1 MRAERPLPDDLHDR
15 IGALVRAWSGD
26 PDLAAIYL
34 FGSRA
39 GATAGPRSDV
49 DLAVV
54 FREELG
60 ADARWRKRLDLL
72 TDACQRLGTE
82 AVDLVVL
89 EDAPAPLGHRVLK
102 GGRLLSDTQ
111 PRRRAAVAERILRQY
126 LDEAYLRRV
135 LDAGLAA
142 RLREKR
148 FAR

>member
-1 MRAERPLPDDLHDR
+1 MLAERPLPEDLDDR
-15 IGALVRAWSGD
+15 IGALVGTWSGD
-26 PDLAAIYL
+26 HDLAAIYL

-39 GATAGPRSDV
+39 AGHGGPRSDV
-49 DLAVV
+49 DLAVAL
-54 FREELG
+54 REGLDG
-60 ADARWRKRLDLL
+60 DARWQKRLALL
-72 TDACQRLGTE
+72 TDACQRLGTD

-102 GGRLLSDTQ
+102 RGRLLSDRL
-111 PRRRAAVAERILRQY
+111 PRRRASVAEGILRRY

-135 LDAGLAA
+135 LDVGLAE